1 MKINYRPRRK
11 TKKMNELTKDETERL
26 QRFAATTL
34 LKTLKENV
42 PSELKHNTQE
52 LMSEIWNAYFY
63 LLNTYKAG
71 KLSRTSYCFKY
82 AGQIAMQNIWKEHKI

>member
-1 MKINYRPRRK
+1 
-11 TKKMNELTKDETERL
+11 MNELTKDETERL

-42 PSELKHNTQE
+42 PAELKHSTQE

-63 LLNTYKAG
+63 LLNNYKPG
-71 KLSRTSYCFKY
+71 PLSRTSYCFKY
-82 AGQIAMQNIWKEHKI
+82 AVHIAM